1 MIALW
6 SLFEY
11 AEINNFPK
19 TDEALGGL
27 FDNSMSGVNSG
38 IYTALLDGV
47 EQIFWI
53 EELKIWLCC

>member
-1 MIALW
+1 MIALR

-38 IYTALLDGV
+38 IYAALLDGV
-47 EQIFWI
+47 EQTFWI
-53 EELKIWLCC
+53 EELKI